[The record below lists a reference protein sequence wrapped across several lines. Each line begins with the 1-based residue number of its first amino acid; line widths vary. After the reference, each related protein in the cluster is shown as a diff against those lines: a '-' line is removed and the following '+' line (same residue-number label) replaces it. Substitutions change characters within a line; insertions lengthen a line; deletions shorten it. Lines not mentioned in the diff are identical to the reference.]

1 MTLSRRHFLV
11 GCLGAGAAV
20 TSAGWYG
27 TVYEPD
33 DIEVV
38 RLPLVIPNLPAGLDG
53 LTAVQISDIHVG
65 EISVVQ
71 RHMVDKVAA
80 LKPDVVFVT
89 GDIVDDDVAIGDAAE
104 LLAGFPAPRGT
115 WVVPGHRDH
124 MSEAVYR
131 LSEALAARQVHMI
144 LNRSVQLDDGFWIV
158 GVDDP
163 SSRHDDLAG
172 ALANVPDG
180 ATRILLAH
188 SPDIVDR
195 LANTRFDLVLAGH
208 THGGQVNLPVMR
220 DGWLREASTRRYRA
234 GLYEVGASKLYV
246 NRGIGTYY
254 LPIRIGARPEITF
267 FTLHAA

>member
-1 MTLSRRHFLV
+1 MRLSRRHFLV
-11 GCLGAGAAV
+11 GCLGAGAAA

-38 RLPLVIPNLPAGLDG
+38 RLPLTIANLPPRLDG
-53 LTAVQISDIHVG
+53 LTAAQVSDIHVG
-65 EISVVQ
+65 EVSDVQ

-80 LKPDVVFVT
+80 LRPDLVFVT
-89 GDIVDDDVAIGDAAE
+89 GDVVDDDVAIGDAAD

-124 MSEAVYR
+124 MAEAVFP
-131 LSEALAARQVHMI
+131 LSQALAARQLHMMI
-144 LNRSVQLDDGFWIV
+144 NRSVQLDDGLWIV

-172 ALANVPDG
+172 ALANVPNG

-188 SPDIVDR
+188 SPDIVER
-195 LANTRFDLVLAGH
+195 LTDTRFDLVLAGH
-208 THGGQVNLPVMR
+208 THGGQVNLPLVR

-234 GLYEVGASKLYV
+234 GLYQVGASKLYV

-254 LPIRIGARPEITF
+254 LPIRISARPEITLL
-267 FTLHAA
+267 TLHAA